1 MTVTTATLTFL
12 TVNDVYDVVPNEQG
26 RGGMAE
32 LATLLQAERAII
44 PSTHHTLTTINGD
57 FLAHMIDILNRM
69 DIDYAVYGNHE
80 FDFGSDTL
88 VQRVAESK
96 FQWFGS
102 NVRDKATG
110 NVLGNGLDTTLNIPI
125 DGSIQV
131 GMFGICTP
139 ETPQLSFPGDKVE
152 FQDILGTAKRC
163 VDDLKAR
170 GADVIIALTHV
181 SIAHD
186 KLLAKRVPGIDVII
200 GGHDHDPFTLYQGK
214 TFIHKSGQNAYWLGR
229 LDFDIRKASGKV
241 TVSPAWKMIA
251 NQNVTPDAGV
261 EALVHKYMAPFMTA
275 DHLEAGARQLAVLSL
290 PLVTKTSVMRGE
302 ESNFGNLVADAV
314 RQELGAQFGVLN
326 GGFVRGDTGLS
337 EMIESEAGTTSM
349 CLVHEAKSQLTVGIV
364 LKEMPFPRP
373 AVLLRIQARDLKE
386 ALEQHLRHYPLLSG
400 SFPHVSGLRLTYD
413 RTRDTPEITTFENEL
428 GNNVDLDDYVT
439 VATTKFIAGGGDGC
453 VSWKKATLLAT
464 DDTIAQVAIRFLEKM
479 RLIAY
484 PEKEGRVTI
493 VD

>member
-110 NVLGNGLDTTLNIPI
+110 NVLGNGLDTTLFPI
-125 DGSIQV
+125 ASTAQG
-131 GMFGICTP
+131 T
-139 ETPQLSFPGDKVE
+139 LS
-152 FQDILGTAKRC
+152 RC

-413 RTRDTPEITTFENEL
+413 RTRDTPEITTFQDEL

-464 DDTIAQVAIRFLEKM
+464 DDTIAQVAIRFLEKK

-493 VD
+493 VE